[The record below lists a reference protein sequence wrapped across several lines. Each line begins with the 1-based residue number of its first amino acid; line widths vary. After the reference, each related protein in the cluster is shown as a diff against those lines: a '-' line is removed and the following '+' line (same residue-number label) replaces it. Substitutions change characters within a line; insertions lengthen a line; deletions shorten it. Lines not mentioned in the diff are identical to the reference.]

1 MRITING
8 EEQEITGGLTV
19 AGLLLELKIRPE
31 GTAVEIDREIIPR
44 ARHGQ
49 RVVKEGERIEII
61 RMVGGG

>member
-1 MRITING
+1 MLITING
-8 EEQEITGGLTV
+8 EERKISDGLTV
-19 AGLLLELKIRPE
+19 AGLLLELKIKPQ

-49 RVVKEGERIEII
+49 RAIKKGDRIEII

>member
-8 EEQEITGGLTV
+8 EERNIGEGITV
-19 AGLLLELKIRPE
+19 AALLLELKIRPQ

-49 RVVKEGERIEII
+49 RVVQEGERVEII

>member
-1 MRITING
+1 MLITING
-8 EEQEITGGLTV
+8 EQRKVGEGLTV
-19 AGLLLELKIRPE
+19 TGLLLELKVRPQ

-49 RVVKEGERIEII
+49 RVLKEGERVEII